1 MNNCECYLF
10 VIISGVPD
18 CCLDDFED
26 FEPEVD
32 DGIGNFSLITDGFYF
47 LPTLIFGCSG
57 NITGWN
63 VAVQLNDNAKKILND
78 TNSTV
83 KAALRLG
90 VLQENDFK
98 VKTKAELE
106 SFDINT
112 TNVTTVQIIPHS
124 TIEVESGDH
133 LVFVVSSYWNV
144 GVVAVSKLDP
154 PHYIY
159 SQVSDLQNIH
169 VTIVK
174 SLVLHSPMI
183 SPVFGE
189 CLV

>member
-1 MNNCECYLF
+1 MCYLF
-10 VIISGVPD
+10 IMNVGVSD
-18 CCLDDFED
+18 CCLDTFKD
-26 FEPEVD
+26 FEPQID

-47 LPTLIFGCSG
+47 IPSLKFGCSG

-63 VAVQLNDNAKKILND
+63 VGVQLNDNAKTFLND

-90 VLQENDFK
+90 VLEENNLK

-106 SFDINT
+106 SFDVNT
-112 TNVTTVQIIPHS
+112 TDVTMVEIIPHS
-124 TIEVESGDH
+124 TIEVASGNY
-133 LVFVVSSYWNV
+133 LVIVVSSYWNV
-144 GVVAVSKLDP
+144 GVVAVFKSHP

-174 SLVLHSPMI
+174 TLEKHSPMI